1 MRRLPVFILIDSSAS
16 MMGGAISA
24 VNTGLKSLVQTLRT
38 NPFSLETVHLGII
51 SYNTEATI
59 VRPFGDLLSNDLIE
73 IEAKGRS
80 NFGLGLELLIEE
92 MKNQIKVS
100 TNETKGD
107 WKPLIICMTD
117 GRPSGAWRKKLK
129 EFHKINKGDFVVC
142 ACGMK
147 SNLSIVES
155 FGGSLVVLNEK
166 RQNSI
171 YEFFRWVSS
180 SISSNST
187 DVRDE
192 NNYLHLNS

>member
-1 MRRLPVFILIDSSAS
+1 
-16 MMGGAISA
+16 MMGGAIFA
-24 VNTGLKSLVQTLRT
+24 VNTGLKSLIQTLRT

-51 SYNTEATI
+51 SYNTEATV

-80 NFGLGLELLIEE
+80 NFGMGLELLINE
-92 MKNQIKVS
+92 MKNQIKAP

-129 EFHKINKGDFVVC
+129 EFHKINNGDFVVC

-166 RQNSI
+166 RHNSI

-192 NNYLHLNS
+192 NNYSYLNS